1 MKWYSISLCVMGTV
15 TKATEFETSSGVIDG
30 KRGLLA
36 WDKDSEHE
44 MNKGYQQAH
53 RHWTQYR
60 ARACK
65 LHLYLCLCQFSFVPQ
80 RKKVNAFWMG
90 GISPADIT
98 EKRIPVYEP
107 LAEEIRVEVMLLRE
121 HNSKCCKTCSSPSPE
136 MTTRKGRK
144 AWKRNI
150 KFQKADV
157 VFFK

>member
-1 MKWYSISLCVMGTV
+1 M
-15 TKATEFETSSGVIDG
+15 D
-30 KRGLLA
+30 
-36 WDKDSEHE
+36 
-44 MNKGYQQAH
+44 
-53 RHWTQYR
+53 
-60 ARACK
+60 
-65 LHLYLCLCQFSFVPQ
+65 
-80 RKKVNAFWMG
+80 
-90 GISPADIT
+90 ADIT

-144 AWKRNI
+144 AWKRNM